1 MLDKKVRNRADQLIS
16 VLFDKLRQEAQG
28 EVTRK
33 SVELDMRGLVHGGAA
48 VTAIHTICVE
58 QVEKRAD
65 VVWSVL
71 QRVMTAVGTVY
82 ADTLAQDLKLFVEHY
97 VPAGLWELPGFYAQM
112 GGQALYDHQF
122 RAALLVA
129 RAQVLKKVHAEI
141 NLYVG
146 GLRQQAQKVP
156 VAVAKEQDQKFGIL
170 FSPKQAELDFDEWKS
185 RFNSGEASI
194 AVLYLGID
202 DFKDLSTRYTET
214 VVDKTILP
222 AVLHLLAGLVDQRGA
237 GYHQGGDE
245 FVLILPNHDE
255 AEAVALAEK
264 VRSRIASRQFPVG
277 DKTEALIISGGVS
290 LWPEHGATYD
300 AVLLKANQA
309 KQIAKQTRNVIVLAE

>member
-1 MLDKKVRNRADQLIS
+1 MLDKKVRNRAEQLIS

-48 VTAIHTICVE
+48 VAAIHTICVE

-71 QRVMTAVGTVY
+71 QRVMTTVGTVY
-82 ADTLAQDLKLFVEHY
+82 SDTLAQDLKLFVEHY
-97 VPAGLWELPGFYAQM
+97 VPGSLWELPGFYAQM

-129 RAQVLKKVHAEI
+129 RAQALQIAHAEI
-141 NLYVG
+141 NLYVD
-146 GLRQQAQKVP
+146 GLRQRAQKASA
-156 VAVAKEQDQKFGIL
+156 AVANERDQKFGIL

-185 RFNSGEASI
+185 RLSSGEASI
-194 AVLYLGID
+194 AFLYLDID
-202 DFKDLSTRYTET
+202 NFKALNTRHTET

-222 AVLHLLAGLVDQRGA
+222 DVLRLLADLVNQRGE
-237 GYHQGGDE
+237 GYQQGGDE

-255 AEAVALAEK
+255 AEAVAFAEK
-264 VRSRIASRQFPVG
+264 VRSRIASRQFQVG
-277 DKTEALIISGGVS
+277 DKTETLTISGGVA
-290 LWPEHGATYD
+290 LWPKHGATYD

-309 KQIAKQTRNVIVLAE
+309 KQIAKQTRDVIILAE